1 MADTSTLENF
11 VLFLA
16 GIGGISFLLIVIGI
30 SAYSILYLRLP
41 WYNVTFGALWIGLFI
56 SLSLTSVDLAESN
69 KSVKRSLIIS
79 QTVINCILIVLLG
92 LTAYNY
98 IRNDP
103 GDRIYYIMTVIP
115 VALLLS
121 VVGLSSTMMQK
132 LSTVTPPS

>member
-1 MADTSTLENF
+1 MGTWYT
-11 VLFLA
+11 
-16 GIGGISFLLIVIGI
+16 VI
-30 SAYSILYLRLP
+30 
-41 WYNVTFGALWIGLFI
+41 FGALWVGILA
-56 SLSLTSVDLAESN
+56 SVTLTSIDLAESN
-69 KSVKRSLIIS
+69 ASTKRSVIIA
-79 QTVINCILIVLLG
+79 QVVINCILIVLLG